1 MFVSSLVGFLAFF
14 FFAVCMYQVDEK
26 HARVSELFATLASQP
41 PWRGRGG
48 RGRLRLLMPL
58 GLDI

>member
-1 MFVSSLVGFLAFF
+1 
-14 FFAVCMYQVDEK
+14 MYQVDEK